1 LSSTNDTTS
10 FDTMFGRMAVDQRL
24 CTEDELQRCQEEAK
38 QRQASEPVSIEYLLI
53 EHQFITKNQAHRLR
67 SSIRDSKDTAS
78 QIPGYK
84 VISKLGSGAMAVV
97 YKAKQISLDRVVAVK
112 VLPKRFSEKPDYIR
126 RFFQEGK
133 IAAKLNHN
141 NIVQAIDV
149 GEAGGVYYFVM
160 EYVEGK
166 TLYDDLSKG
175 KIFVESEALDVT
187 IQLAHALQ
195 HAHSQGLIHRD
206 VKPKNVMINTEGVV
220 KLADMGLARETAD
233 IKAARN
239 EQGKAFGTPYYIAPE
254 QIRGELDID
263 GRADMYSLGATL
275 YHMVTGRV
283 PFDATT
289 PSEVM
294 RKHLKEPLIP
304 PDHLNTLLSAGI
316 SEVIEVMMA
325 KNRQDR
331 YANVDELLLDLE
343 AIRKGQSPLRA
354 RQKFNLQALE
364 QLEQGET
371 VNIETK
377 DTSVVPAETVTRY
390 RVTLVIL
397 VATVAILFLVIL
409 ILTLK

>member
-1 LSSTNDTTS
+1 MSTNDTTG
-10 FDTMFGRMAVDQRL
+10 FDTLFGRMAVEQRL
-24 CTEDELQRCQEEAK
+24 CTEEELQRCQDEAK
-38 QRQASEPVSIEYLLI
+38 QRQASDPTSVEYLLI
-53 EHQFITKNQAHRLR
+53 HHQFITKNQAHRLR
-67 SSIRDSKDTAS
+67 SSIRDSKDATS

-84 VISKLGSGAMAVV
+84 VINKLGSGAMAVV
-97 YKAKQISLDRVVAVK
+97 YKAKQISLDRVVAIK

-175 KIFVESEALDVT
+175 KIFLESEALDII

-195 HAHSQGLIHRD
+195 HAHAQGLIHRD
-206 VKPKNVMINTEGVV
+206 VKPKNVMINMEGVV

-239 EQGKAFGTPYYIAPE
+239 EQGKAFGTPYYISPE

-263 GRADMYSLGATL
+263 GRSDIYSLGATL

-283 PFDATT
+283 PFDAST
-289 PSEVM
+289 PAEVM
-294 RKHLKEPLIP
+294 RKHLKEPLVP

-331 YANVDELLLDLE
+331 YSNVEELLLDLE
-343 AIRKGQSPLRA
+343 AIRNGQSPLRA

-371 VNIETK
+371 VDMETK
-377 DTSVVPAETVTRY
+377 DSSVVPAETVTRY
-390 RVTLVIL
+390 RVTLVFL
-397 VATVAILFLVIL
+397 VAVVVVLILVIL
-409 ILTLK
+409 ALL

>member
-1 LSSTNDTTS
+1 MSTGDSTS

-38 QRQASEPVSIEYLLI
+38 QRQASEPVTIEHLLI
-53 EHQFITKNQAHRLR
+53 HHQFITKNQAHRLR

-133 IAAKLNHN
+133 IAAKLNPN
-141 NIVQAIDV
+141 NLVQAIDV

-175 KIFVESEALDVT
+175 KIFMESEAIDIT

-331 YANVDELLLDLE
+331 YANVEELLLDLE

-377 DTSVVPAETVTRY
+377 DPSVVPAETVTRY
-390 RVTLVIL
+390 RVTLVVL
-397 VATVAILFLVIL
+397 VATVAILVLVIL
-409 ILTLK
+409 ILTLN